1 VAARVVVDLV
11 LGWQYVLATVDGFMD
26 FIMRR
31 VVVAVLV
38 WQLELDSNIRSFM
51 FFSGTVTLFPSY
63 FSWTLCWFVVVICC
77 CIKKRCTWV
86 ALWILELWFAA

>member
-1 VAARVVVDLV
+1 VCEFGVIFVAARVVVDLV

-38 WQLELDSNIRSFM
+38 L
-51 FFSGTVTLFPSY
+51 
-63 FSWTLCWFVVVICC
+63 
-77 CIKKRCTWV
+77 
-86 ALWILELWFAA
+86 AA